1 MAPRPPRGNTMIYY
15 TTDNGTEWAV
25 RAYKQIRKYSARSES
40 GAVVTAASYIKLMA
54 KMEEAS

>member
-1 MAPRPPRGNTMIYY
+1 MIYY